1 MCYHISLLIAK
12 EVEGKGSLPEV
23 LKKELVVLKYF
34 SLSHPY
40 SKLNLLICWFCGI
53 SCQSYDAFIF
63 WLEGG
68 AEKRILVGAGEE
80 GKETDKRINERKKLM
95 TNDRLSWVKQSLK
108 SQISNL
114 YFFYLWKLLSL
125 HNTLLC
131 PIFK

>member
-1 MCYHISLLIAK
+1 M
-12 EVEGKGSLPEV
+12 
-23 LKKELVVLKYF
+23 
-34 SLSHPY
+34 
-40 SKLNLLICWFCGI
+40 
-53 SCQSYDAFIF
+53 AFPVRAVMHSF
-63 WLEGG
+63 FRWEGG

-95 TNDRLSWVKQSLK
+95 TNDRLSWIKQSLK
-108 SQISNL
+108 SQMSNL

>member
-1 MCYHISLLIAK
+1 M
-12 EVEGKGSLPEV
+12 
-23 LKKELVVLKYF
+23 LKYF

-63 WLEGG
+63 WWEGG

-95 TNDRLSWVKQSLK
+95 TNDRLSWIKQSLK

-125 HNTLLC
+125 HNTLLFSVVNNF
-131 PIFK
+131 PLVFSGKVHVEKHGSSGTQT